1 MNTLLSYHNHKLATS
16 TNNNHF
22 NNAGFTCDRLQ
33 YKNKKPLLTSTEL
46 FKSNKPKPITFSN
59 NKQNTIS
66 HIEDRQHF
74 ITNKN
79 TKQTNLKTSICENQ
93 KHLETDTNS
102 AKTNT
107 SNNKN
112 NKKQKQVS
120 IDLHNKYHKMFNNN
134 NNKKQPNKDFVYTS
148 PVPYEVNTVKSEE
161 SCCLSSTN
169 SSMKKHHS
177 SNFNSKVKR
186 SLSRPTVSSK
196 KTIDTNKPRSN
207 TYYIKSKNYI
217 NSNNKNET
225 NTNTNIPTAPQS
237 QVFSSLTT
245 FKTLFKINE
254 LEPKQLT
261 SPSHMKELEELNKK
275 LNLINQSNNI
285 NNQSTK
291 FNVINAS
298 MLDNSNIKESTSHV
312 NEEVR
317 IASYNR
323 LQTYKLLLDCI
334 NMKFSE
340 IQTLVQN
347 SNCCI
352 KDNKSFNKMNSELH
366 SKIEFSQNDNN
377 VYDIEDYEMEE
388 KTNVIVPFG
397 CSTHSKTEPNDN
409 MSMNSEMIKT
419 FLEFNHEGCTN
430 EGDSNIISFLS
441 NCQNEI
447 MSFLQPQKCNGN
459 KYEDDNEENLS
470 EISDVIIDNTNDTIN
485 FHVLNTFRKKNEDN
499 KDNNTNKCLLV

>member
-1 MNTLLSYHNHKLATS
+1 MNTLLSYHNHKLAIS
-16 TNNNHF
+16 NNNNHF
-22 NNAGFTCDRLQ
+22 NHAGFTCDRLQ

-66 HIEDRQHF
+66 HIEERHHF
-74 ITNKN
+74 ITKQN
-79 TKQTNLKTSICENQ
+79 TKQTNLKTSMCENQ
-93 KHLETDTNS
+93 KRLETDVNVS
-102 AKTNT
+102 KT
-107 SNNKN
+107 NKN
-112 NKKQKQVS
+112 NKKLKQVS
-120 IDLHNKYHKMFNNN
+120 LDLHNKYHKMFNNN
-134 NNKKQPNKDFVYTS
+134 HNKKQPKDFVYTS

-161 SCCLSSTN
+161 SCCLLSTN

-186 SLSRPTVSSK
+186 SLSRPTVSAK
-196 KTIDTNKPRSN
+196 QTLDNKPRSN

-217 NSNNKNET
+217 NSTNKNET
-225 NTNTNIPTAPQS
+225 NTNITTAPQS

-261 SPSHMKELEELNKK
+261 SPSHVKELEELNTK
-275 LNLINQSNNI
+275 LNLINQLSADHQN
-285 NNQSTK
+285 TK

-298 MLDNSNIKESTSHV
+298 MLDNSNIKENHSHV

-317 IASYNR
+317 VSSYNR

-334 NMKFSE
+334 NTKFSE

-347 SNCCI
+347 SSCCI
-352 KDNKSFNKMNSELH
+352 KENKSFNKMNSELH

-409 MSMNSEMIKT
+409 ASMNSQMIKT
-419 FLEFNHEGCTN
+419 FLEFNYEGCAN

-447 MSFLQPQKCNGN
+447 MSFLQPQQCNGN
-459 KYEDDNEENLS
+459 KHEDDYEGNLS
-470 EISDVIIDNTNDTIN
+470 EISDVIIDNTNDTLN
-485 FHVLNTFRKKNEDN
+485 SHVLNTFRKTNEDN
-499 KDNNTNKCLLV
+499 NQDNNKRNKCLLV